1 MASSFEVPAGG
12 DQLFRTQLLAPE
24 GQPSRAEAALG
35 EDVETR
41 AAAAAAP
48 AIWEKAPRRVVVA
61 GSAVQADEAARRVA
75 RVVIRSIMVRE
86 GFCLILWGGGEDGG
100 RWGKKSRDGRARK
113 QLMRGG
119 LQWRSSLPVNTRDAS
134 GDDVFSTSGCGDSYL
149 LATTM
154 YVRSYYFK
162 YYPYY
167 CSYY

>member
-24 GQPSRAEAALG
+24 GQPSRAEAAPG

-86 GFCLILWGGGEDGG
+86 GFCLILWGGGG
-100 RWGKKSRDGRARK
+100 
-113 QLMRGG
+113 RGG
-119 LQWRSSLPVNTRDAS
+119 KMREEVERRPSEETTDARGAS
-134 GDDVFSTSGCGDSYL
+134 VAVVIAS
-149 LATTM
+149 
-154 YVRSYYFK
+154 K
-162 YYPYY
+162 YA
-167 CSYY
+167 

>member
-24 GQPSRAEAALG
+24 GQPSRAEAAPG

-75 RVVIRSIMVRE
+75 RMVIRSIMVRE
-86 GFCLILWGGGEDGG
+86 GFCLILWGGGGWGKMGEDGG
-100 RWGKKSRDGRARK
+100 RSRETAE
-113 QLMRGG
+113 RG
-119 LQWRSSLPVNTRDAS
+119 NN
-134 GDDVFSTSGCGDSYL
+134 
-149 LATTM
+149 
-154 YVRSYYFK
+154 
-162 YYPYY
+162 
-167 CSYY
+167 

>member
-86 GFCLILWGGGEDGG
+86 GFCLIPWQ
-100 RWGKKSRDGRARK
+100 S
-113 QLMRGG
+113 
-119 LQWRSSLPVNTRDAS
+119 
-134 GDDVFSTSGCGDSYL
+134 L
-149 LATTM
+149 LAINESSTVSILR
-154 YVRSYYFK
+154 VRAYELVL
-162 YYPYY
+162 
-167 CSYY
+167 

>member
-1 MASSFEVPAGG
+1 M
-12 DQLFRTQLLAPE
+12 
-24 GQPSRAEAALG
+24 
-35 EDVETR
+35 
-41 AAAAAAP
+41 
-48 AIWEKAPRRVVVA
+48 
-61 GSAVQADEAARRVA
+61 
-75 RVVIRSIMVRE
+75 
-86 GFCLILWGGGEDGG
+86 GEDGG

-113 QLMRGG
+113 QLVRGG

-167 CSYY
+167 CSYYQYAYSMHRNSSHSLVCILASSSSSYIMHNIIYSTSSQYYYHSSNNTSSSLNSSSMHTTSSTRSMHRVVAQLFVVNY